1 MLYFVGYAR
10 KESETKARVY
20 SCADGCVSDLS
31 LDKLYEYTRLN
42 RVRNAKMSEGGVFEV
57 SGCEEKYPSIDY
69 DSGYVWYGGVVVDD
83 SSVEDGESVYH
94 VVDITGGESDMRAYE
109 LRDFTKS
116 GLLGNATVEGDTVTV
131 ASFNPD
137 RVREVYDMRD
147 KVLDIYLSR
156 LRAVKTFF
164 EACDAL
170 KTEQYELD
178 DEEIERYSEE
188 LKRRAEYF
196 IDESL
201 GSSVVRR
208 GIAASQG
215 KNLLKQEDDD
225 A

>member
-10 KESETKARVY
+10 KDAETKALVY
-20 SCADGCVSDLS
+20 SCKDGSVSNLS
-31 LDKLYEYTRLN
+31 LEKLREYAKSN
-42 RVRNAKMSEGGVFEV
+42 CVRNAKLSESGAFEV
-57 SGCEEKYPSIDY
+57 SGCAENYPSIDY
-69 DSGYVWYGGVVVDD
+69 DGGYVWYGGVVVDD
-83 SSVEDGESVYH
+83 SVEDGESVYH
-94 VVDITGGESDMRAYE
+94 VVDITGSEYYMRAYE
-109 LRDFTKS
+109 LQEFTDS
-116 GLLGNATVEGDTVTV
+116 GLLGNATVDGDKVTV

-137 RVREVYDMRD
+137 RVREVYEMRD

-170 KTEQYELD
+170 KIEQYELD

-196 IDESL
+196 IDESRN
-201 GSSVVRR
+201 SPVVRR
-208 GIAASQG
+208 GIATPQR
-215 KNLLKQEDDD
+215 KTWLRQEDND

>member
-10 KESETKARVY
+10 KESETRARVY

-83 SSVEDGESVYH
+83 SVEDGESVYH
-94 VVDITGGESDMRAYE
+94 VVDITGGELDMRAFE

-170 KTEQYELD
+170 KAEQYELD

-188 LKRRAEYF
+188 LMRRAEYF

-201 GSSVVRR
+201 DSSVVCR
-208 GIAASQG
+208 GIGASQG
-215 KNLLKQEDDD
+215 KTLLRQEDRD

>member
-42 RVRNAKMSEGGVFEV
+42 RVRNAKMSDGGVFEV

-69 DSGYVWYGGVVVDD
+69 DS
-83 SSVEDGESVYH
+83 
-94 VVDITGGESDMRAYE
+94 GESDMRAYE

-208 GIAASQG
+208 GIGASQG
-215 KNLLKQEDDD
+215 KNWLKQEDDD

>member
-83 SSVEDGESVYH
+83 SVEDGESVYH

-137 RVREVYDMRD
+137 RVREVYEMRD

-201 GSSVVRR
+201 DSSVVRR
-208 GIAASQG
+208 GIGASQG
-215 KNLLKQEDDD
+215 KTLLRQEDND

>member
-1 MLYFVGYAR
+1 
-10 KESETKARVY
+10 
-20 SCADGCVSDLS
+20 
-31 LDKLYEYTRLN
+31 
-42 RVRNAKMSEGGVFEV
+42 
-57 SGCEEKYPSIDY
+57 
-69 DSGYVWYGGVVVDD
+69 
-83 SSVEDGESVYH
+83 
-94 VVDITGGESDMRAYE
+94 
-109 LRDFTKS
+109 
-116 GLLGNATVEGDTVTV
+116 
-131 ASFNPD
+131 
-137 RVREVYDMRD
+137 MRD

-201 GSSVVRR
+201 ASSVIRR
-208 GIAASQG
+208 GIGASQG
-215 KNLLKQEDDD
+215 NNLLRQEDCD

>member
-1 MLYFVGYAR
+1 M
-10 KESETKARVY
+10 
-20 SCADGCVSDLS
+20 
-31 LDKLYEYTRLN
+31 
-42 RVRNAKMSEGGVFEV
+42 
-57 SGCEEKYPSIDY
+57 
-69 DSGYVWYGGVVVDD
+69 
-83 SSVEDGESVYH
+83 ESVYH
-94 VVDITGGESDMRAYE
+94 VVDITGSEYYMRAYE
-109 LRDFTKS
+109 LQGFTDS

-137 RVREVYDMRD
+137 RVREVYEMRD

-201 GSSVVRR
+201 ASSVVRR
-208 GIAASQG
+208 GIATPQG
-215 KNLLKQEDDD
+215 KTLLRQEDND